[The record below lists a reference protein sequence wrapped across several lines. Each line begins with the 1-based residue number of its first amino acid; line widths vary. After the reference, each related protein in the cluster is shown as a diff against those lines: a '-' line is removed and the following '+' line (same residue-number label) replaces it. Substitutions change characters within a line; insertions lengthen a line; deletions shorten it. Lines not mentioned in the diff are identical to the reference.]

1 MASYSVDAE
10 SILTT
15 RPLLLDKV
23 NSRFPEDIVI
33 KINNI
38 ICDERI
44 KQIYAR
50 LESNFIRNTMCMFLN
65 DKKLSKFLYYY
76 GYQTYYF
83 HYILS
88 PNLGIYGETLNKL
101 DWGDFDNCEMGNYN
115 GVIPID
121 NREPYL
127 LNIPTD
133 EVFGQNANPDNIE
146 FDFYKYDVNIYSAN
160 LTLNETLWILKNY
173 AYYDSNILRD
183 MDMESEY
190 EDSGREDIAKYAIN
204 HEDTYDNIYDYDNEE
219 FAIIWNLFNRGF
231 ARFNIFK
238 LIYILCYNTDI
249 DNTVQKYYNVIG
261 GTGRVNG
268 INEINEIKVD
278 NAKLF
283 HKTCYNVI
291 KYFNKKIKRAAED
304 QLVISYLYAIYADD
318 DGVYFNEEHEEH
330 ENKAY
335 DILNENGL
343 LKTKQGNMHDIL
355 DLLYVLYLK

>member
-1 MASYSVDAE
+1 MTSYSADTE
-10 SILTT
+10 NILLT
-15 RPLLLDKV
+15 RPLLLDPV
-23 NSRFPEDIVI
+23 NSRFPDDIVI

-44 KQIYAR
+44 KRIYER
-50 LESNFIRNTMCMFLN
+50 LEANFIRNTMCMFLN

-115 GVIPID
+115 GTIAID
-121 NREPYL
+121 NREPYI

-133 EVFGQNANPDNIE
+133 EIFAENTNTNPNSSNIE
-146 FDFYKYDVNIYSAN
+146 MDFYKYDVNIYSQH

-173 AYYDSNILRD
+173 ATYDRKILRD
-183 MDMESEY
+183 IDDEY
-190 EDSGREDIAKYAIN
+190 DDSGVDDIARYAIDHDN
-204 HEDTYDNIYDYDNEE
+204 TYGNIYDYDSEE

-231 ARFNIFK
+231 AKLNIFK
-238 LIYILCYNTDI
+238 MIYVLCYNTNI
-249 DNTVQKYYNVIG
+249 DDAVQKYYNVIG
-261 GTGRVNG
+261 GSGLVN
-268 INEINEIKVD
+268 EDTKVD

-291 KYFNKKIKRAAED
+291 KYFNKKIKKTAD
-304 QLVISYLYAIYADD
+304 NQLVVSYLYAIYADD

-335 DILNENGL
+335 DILNDNGL
-343 LKTKQGNMHDIL
+343 LKAKQGNMLDIL
-355 DLLYVLYLK
+355 DLLYELYLK

>member
-1 MASYSVDAE
+1 MASYSANMED
-10 SILTT
+10 ILTT
-15 RPLLLDKV
+15 RPLLLDPI
-23 NSRFPEDIVI
+23 NNRLPEDIVI

-88 PNLGIYGETLNKL
+88 PNLGIYGETLKKL

-115 GVIPID
+115 GTIPID

-127 LNIPTD
+127 LNIPAD
-133 EVFGQNANPDNIE
+133 EVFAQNTNPSNIE
-146 FDFYKYDVNIYSAN
+146 IDFYKYDVNIYSTH
-160 LTLNETLWILKNY
+160 LTFNETLWILKNY
-173 AYYDSNILRD
+173 ASYDSKILHNID
-183 MDMESEY
+183 DIHD
-190 EDSGREDIAKYAIN
+190 DSGTDDIAKYTID
-204 HEDTYDNIYDYDNEE
+204 HEDTYENIYDYDSEE
-219 FAIIWNLFNRGF
+219 FAIIWNLFNRGY
-231 ARFNIFK
+231 AQFNIFK
-238 LIYILCYNTDI
+238 MIYVLCYNTDI
-249 DNTVQKYYNVIG
+249 DKTVQKYYNIIG
-261 GTGRVNG
+261 GTGIVNEG
-268 INEINEIKVD
+268 IHVD

-291 KYFNKKIKRAAED
+291 KYFNKKIKKAADD
-304 QLVISYLYAIYADD
+304 QLVVSYLYAIYADD
-318 DGVYFNEEHEEH
+318 DGVYFNEEHEEY
-330 ENKAY
+330 ENRAY
-335 DILNENGL
+335 DILHDNGL
-343 LKTKQGNMHDIL
+343 LKTKQSNMTDIL

>member
-1 MASYSVDAE
+1 MASYSADTE
-10 SILTT
+10 SILRT
-15 RPLLLDKV
+15 RPLLLDPV
-23 NSRFPEDIVI
+23 NSIFPEDIVI

-101 DWGDFDNCEMGNYN
+101 DWGDFENCEMGDYN
-115 GVIPID
+115 GAIAID
-121 NREPYL
+121 NREPYI

-133 EVFGQNANPDNIE
+133 EIFAENTNTNPDNIE

-173 AYYDSNILRD
+173 ATYDSKILRD
-183 MDMESEY
+183 IDGEY
-190 EDSGREDIAKYAIN
+190 DDSGVDDIAKYTIDHDN
-204 HEDTYDNIYDYDNEE
+204 TYGNIYDYDSEE

-231 ARFNIFK
+231 AKLNIFK
-238 LIYILCYNTDI
+238 MIYVLCYNTDL
-249 DNTVQKYYNVIG
+249 DDAVQKYYDVIG
-261 GTGRVNG
+261 GTGLVN
-268 INEINEIKVD
+268 EDTKVD

-335 DILNENGL
+335 DILNDNGL
-343 LKTKQGNMHDIL
+343 LKAKQGNMLDIL
-355 DLLYVLYLK
+355 DLLYELYLK